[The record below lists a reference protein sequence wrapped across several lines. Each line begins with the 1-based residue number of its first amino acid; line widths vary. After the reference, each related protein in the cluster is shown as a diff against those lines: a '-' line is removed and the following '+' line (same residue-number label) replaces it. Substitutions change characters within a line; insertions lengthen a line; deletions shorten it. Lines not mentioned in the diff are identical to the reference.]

1 MIKLGKQDVLLFQ
14 GDSITHGNR
23 VESNW
28 DMNHVLGHG
37 YQFILAGKIG
47 LDNYKTC
54 PKIVNRGI
62 SGDTILKIFAR
73 SDTDVLDVHPTVFSI
88 LTGVNDC
95 ECAYGGV
102 HTLPDVGAYERYYR
116 KLLDKALAQN
126 GSLKLIMCE
135 PFRFMSPKAEAG
147 TEFYAKNEWCVKYT
161 PEYAAAVRKIAHD
174 YGAVFVPFAEEMK
187 KYVDESGKADYVVWD
202 GIHPT
207 YIGHEIMARVWYD
220 AVDKS
225 GILA

>member
-1 MIKLGKQDVLLFQ
+1 MIKLGKNDVLLFQ

-23 VESNW
+23 IESDW

-47 LDNYKTC
+47 FDNRESC

-62 SGDTILKIFAR
+62 SGDTSAKIYAR
-73 SDTDVLDVHPTVFSI
+73 SDADVLDIHPTVLSI

-95 ECAYGGV
+95 ECSYGGADSI
-102 HTLPDVGAYERYYR
+102 PNIDAYEQCYR
-116 KLLDKALAQN
+116 KLIDKALAQN
-126 GSLKLIMCE
+126 GNLKLILGE

-147 TEFYAKNEWCVKYT
+147 TEFYAKNEWCVKHT
-161 PEYAAAVRKIAHD
+161 PEYAAAVHRIAHD
-174 YGAVFVPFAEEMK
+174 YSAVLVPYADEMK

-207 YIGHEIMARVWYD
+207 YVGHEIMARLWYD